1 MEFSQVIKNRVSVR
15 KYLTT
20 DISDSQ
26 LYYILECGHSAP
38 TAGNIQPWEFIIV
51 KDLEQK
57 DRIVKTT
64 YVGNQRYSLAHQDW
78 LLNAP
83 VFVVVCANKERVTAR
98 YGEKNMKKIIYLDC
112 SACIENM
119 LLAAVDLNL
128 GSCYISGF
136 REEELSEVLKL
147 PPYLEPIGFIPI
159 GYCDG
164 KTNKRPK
171 FSLNRVIHYDFY
183 EC

>member
-20 DISDSQ
+20 DINDYQ

-51 KDLEQK
+51 KDHDQK

-64 YVGNQRYSLAHQDW
+64 YVGNQRNSLTHQDW
-78 LLNAP
+78 LLEAP
-83 VFVVVCANKERVTAR
+83 VFIVVSADKERVAAR
-98 YGEKNMKKIIYLDC
+98 YGEENMKKIIYLDC

-147 PPYLEPIGFIPI
+147 PSHLEPIGFLPI
-159 GYCDG
+159 GYIDG

-171 FSLNRVIHYDFY
+171 RSLKETIHYEFY
-183 EC
+183 EG